1 MNISHCIE
9 FCAKIGTIRRLHD
22 LITEKVRRIG
32 KLFAVLGVLGRCAM
46 FEAALGVNAETL
58 IGLQAKYNIRI
69 ARKDKTFMK
78 RLENIRKIAAVL

>member
-1 MNISHCIE
+1 
-9 FCAKIGTIRRLHD
+9 
-22 LITEKVRRIG
+22 
-32 KLFAVLGVLGRCAM
+32 M